1 MKKRSFFLTTCLA
14 FMAHSTVATSSP
26 ASTEYVNS
34 RIKEAVDSV
43 LLQLAQQ
50 TQKIESKI
58 NVIPIMTLHQIGELY
73 QGGIVFWVDDTRQH
87 GLIVAKIDA
96 HQGFG
101 MQWQNG
107 ESGDKITNARS
118 DGLYA
123 GAYNTHLIVSQ
134 QTIDDQ
140 EGSFAALS
148 ARNFSVLP
156 DGTSPCIPDASCY
169 GNWYLPSLNELQV
182 IRANLYTKGLG
193 DFSEGFYWTSTEVNV
208 NQAFSVNWVTGES
221 TRTDKASTEPK
232 IRPIHAF

>member
-1 MKKRSFFLTTCLA
+1 MNKRSFFLTACLA
-14 FMAHSTVATSSP
+14 FMAYSTVVISSP
-26 ASTEYVNS
+26 ASTDYVNS

-43 LLQLAQQ
+43 LVQLAQQ

-96 HQGFG
+96 HQGEG

-107 ESGDKITNARS
+107 ESGEKITNARS

-123 GAYNTHLIVSQ
+123 GVSNTHLIVSQ

-140 EGSFAALS
+140 EGHFAALS
-148 ARNFSVLP
+148 ARNFAVLS
-156 DGTSPCIPDASCY
+156 DGISPCTLDASCY
-169 GNWYLPSLNELQV
+169 GNWYLPSLHELQL
-182 IRANLYTKGLG
+182 IRANLYTKGIG
-193 DFSEGFYWTSTEVNV
+193 DFSEKFYWTSTEVTV
-208 NQAFSVNWVTGES
+208 NQAFTVNWITGES
-221 TRTDKASTEPK
+221 TRTDKASTEPNV
-232 IRPIHAF
+232 RPIHSF